1 MGSSLQ
7 THLVSYWVRKRQAF
21 TLEQA
26 VRMPIFDN
34 ASAWELPDRGLGAP
48 PTAGRVLNRDG

>member
-1 MGSSLQ
+1 LQ